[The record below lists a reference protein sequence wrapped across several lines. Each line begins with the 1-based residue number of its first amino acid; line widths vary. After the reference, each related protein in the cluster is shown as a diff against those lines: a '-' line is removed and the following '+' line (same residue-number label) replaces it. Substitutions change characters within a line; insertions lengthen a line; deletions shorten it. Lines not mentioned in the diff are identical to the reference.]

1 MNNFYTY
8 AHNKPNG
15 SIFYIGKGMGDR
27 AFSEKNRNIHWHRTV
42 AKYGYEVKILANWDS
57 EEKAFDHEKL
67 LISCFKDMGI
77 KLVNL
82 TDGGE
87 GSAGY
92 RWTDEQKANFDTS
105 GSKNAM
111 YGKKHTET
119 TKRKLSEKAIGRVVS
134 DIAKAKISAKLKN
147 RKFTKDHLKKLS
159 ISQKGNKNGIGN
171 KGNPKKCEIDGV
183 IYNSTQDASK
193 ALGITANAIQKRCKN
208 HKYAN
213 YQYI

>member
-8 AHNKPNG
+8 AHNKPDG
-15 SIFYIGKGMGDR
+15 SIFYIGKGIGDR
-27 AFSEKNRNIHWHRTV
+27 AFSDKNRNIHWHRTV
-42 AKYGYEVKILANWDS
+42 QKYGYEVNILANWDT
-57 EEKAFDHEKL
+57 EEQALDHEKL
-67 LISCFKDMGI
+67 LISCFKDMKI

-82 TDGGE
+82 TNGGE

-119 TKRKLSEKAIGRVVS
+119 TKRKLSEKAKGRVVS
-134 DIAKAKISAKLKN
+134 DIAKAKISEKMKN
-147 RKFTKDHLKKLS
+147 RQFSESHLEKLR
-159 ISQKGNKNGIGN
+159 ISRKGNKNGIGN
-171 KGNPKKCEIDGV
+171 KGNAKKCEIDGV

-193 ALGITANAIQKRCKN
+193 VIGISANAIQKRCKN
-208 HKYAN
+208 VKYQN